1 MPDIF
6 DQIHAQT
13 TGTAQASQG
22 DIFDQIHSQRMASA
36 PAYAPPASPAAYFQ
50 QHPTMDPLAVEQA
63 YGQLQGR
70 QNIPEPVTPQQFRGA
85 DAAGQGVMKNASD
98 AALTAIAQPVQGM
111 VGLVNPQAGQQVQQN
126 IATAYGAPTGAG
138 GFVGRQIGNAVNL
151 PYTLTPAG
159 RMLSAAGA
167 MGNQRIEVAN
177 RRDSGEQIG
186 GAEELARVAGTGAL
200 DYGTNVALNQFGGKL
215 FGGAIAPAAQQTAGR
230 LLLAYAKRFGQDAVT
245 NEAIMHAN
253 LAASNLIANRPIN
266 EGMGVNSVAD
276 AMVQT
281 AGQMAM
287 HAGPNLLE
295 RMRGKQESAAGN
307 QPAPQLP
314 HDTQGNTGQ
323 QNQQPL
329 PQGSHELSP
338 RANEGQEGQPQ
349 ENGPQGQSAQGGP
362 RPFDQTVEGQQQPV
376 KTVEDTQG
384 QHAPDN
390 RPQAAPTEQGKE
402 NVSSDQGQTAPV
414 ENGPRVPEARSAEG
428 EKLPVETQS
437 QPAAGTEPVSP
448 GPEGTKNLPELPAG
462 HEGWSYKQLK
472 DWAGENGFE
481 TEGAKG
487 KLTLR
492 NKLFNQLLS
501 QEKSLRRTEPLT
513 GAPNTIKYHEDAQN
527 IFKDADTK
535 NEHTALVETD
545 IGGLK
550 VMNTVYG
557 HEGGDEMLK
566 LAHQAMREELRVP
579 PQRNGRSQDYLGS
592 SAYRTGGD
600 EFPLILRNVDSPEK
614 AKVVMDRVNANFDK
628 KLAEKFPDLP
638 AEARPFIAHNA
649 EIRKPGDTRSITEMR
664 AIADKGVEPVK
675 SAIKAQRNIPEGR
688 TDLLNY
694 IKERQQKASGEE
706 SNVLSGGRR
715 AGAVAVPESVNKL
728 FERDVRP
735 AVEETKGNLSKSWDA
750 LNRFAGT
757 GENLR
762 GKVRDTANDIR
773 TMLGQQEVHTARLET
788 AIKPYR
794 DVMKTMTPD
803 ERAAWVDQVESTGA
817 TAAKNAQGVNMP
829 GQSTD
834 PRLQGLADL
843 SHEQNVKNIE
853 DAQKYGIKEANKWDA
868 NWVGRDFGDEG
879 AGNRTSVGG
888 SQAFRIKRQ
897 FDTYSDAKAA
907 VEAAGH
913 KMRFDNEADM
923 LLYKQAQVR
932 KNIDARR
939 MMYEAE
945 DRGQLKWV
953 PEDEKK
959 PETHDTE
966 LQDRLARQERDVV
979 SPKWVVAK
987 LAKLEHFDAQKYM
1000 ESDEWKKNT
1009 QVLRPG
1015 DSMPDGTIKTGQ
1027 TVKGTFAGDSNTAGL
1042 FNNLI
1047 SAGVNSHA
1055 PVLKQIAQVRRA
1067 VTASNLAIPAAH
1079 ASLETIGNAVTQ
1091 GSNALDNLFHG
1102 ELGLAAKNAY
1112 RAINPFAANK
1122 LGRQVREQA
1131 ADPTAHPHLEDI
1143 VQTVQR
1149 GGNKFDLKSVLNQD
1163 SLKDAQKEWQEGN
1176 KIGAVPRLLKGIY
1189 TKAVSPLFDHFIP
1202 NIKAAYKAA
1211 AAETAIQRG
1220 LSGKELDQ
1228 HMARVQ
1234 DNADNILGMVKRDFQ
1249 FQHKILTDVEDI
1261 AFNAPKFAEGTVRF
1275 AGAAVRDTAQ
1285 ALKAAVTGKEPKVT
1299 PAMYTALSGLIMH
1312 SIGAAMFQMAYS
1324 TATTGKPQMPDKL
1337 EDYIRPRTGRVDDKG
1352 REQRVSVLSPF
1363 SFLFSAGKDL
1373 GKSLTSRT
1381 ATLWRSAK
1389 NVADNADERN
1399 VQIANP
1405 NDSFLK
1411 RMKDRAAYMGKEAMP
1426 FAAQNLMQ
1434 NKQEGHKTTADQVVG
1449 EGLGFHF
1456 SYGASTPAE
1465 KAAMDTVYSHARQA
1479 PRTREEADKADLI
1492 RGLSERVRSKDPS
1505 AMGEV
1510 RAAVKEGKLGPSDVQ
1525 TIHKRAVEA
1534 PGLKGILGQGDLGA
1548 RDVMENVWPKMS
1560 AQERKE
1566 NQWMIRGKVGR
1577 AENLTPQQRLGY
1589 FKQINS
1595 DMKAGAA

>member
-1 MPDIF
+1 MATLMGVWD
-6 DQIHAQT
+6 DAEQMVAQT
-13 TGTAQASQG
+13 PEMGAPAPQPEQAPQPPQPQNGAIGNFFNAAMNKGIGPISNALIRTGSRIGMISPDRA
-22 DIFDQIHSQRMASA
+22 ASA
-36 PAYAPPASPAAYFQ
+36 MGTQLPEDQGSLAA
-50 QHPTMDPLAVEQA
+50 
-63 YGQLQGR
+63 
-70 QNIPEPVTPQQFRGA
+70 
-85 DAAGQGVMKNASD
+85 K
-98 AALTAIAQPVQGM
+98 
-111 VGLVNPQAGQQVQQN
+111 
-126 IATAYGAPTGAG
+126 AG
-138 GFVGRQIGNAVNL
+138 GFVG
-151 PYTLTPAG
+151 
-159 RMLSAAGA
+159 
-167 MGNQRIEVAN
+167 
-177 RRDSGEQIG
+177 
-186 GAEELARVAGTGAL
+186 
-200 DYGTNVALNQFGGKL
+200 
-215 FGGAIAPAAQQTAGR
+215 APAAAMVTGPWAPAVMGVQAAENARESVDARNEALRQQGQQELSATQQVANVGGQAALAYGMGRLMPGQRLGGKIMGMTPTLENAALNAGKNIAVGTGVGIVENNAFNIAANALNKETNVDPNASLTQGAKEATIGGGFFGGFGQGMHEAGTAAGR
-230 LLLAYAKRFGQDAVT
+230 LFKPREQPGEQPVAQPHRDTQTQPLEG
-245 NEAIMHAN
+245 
-253 LAASNLIANRPIN
+253 AAENK
-266 EGMGVNSVAD
+266 ESVA
-276 AMVQT
+276 V
-281 AGQMAM
+281 
-287 HAGPNLLE
+287 
-295 RMRGKQESAAGN
+295 
-307 QPAPQLP
+307 
-314 HDTQGNTGQ
+314 
-323 QNQQPL
+323 
-329 PQGSHELSP
+329 
-338 RANEGQEGQPQ
+338 
-349 ENGPQGQSAQGGP
+349 
-362 RPFDQTVEGQQQPV
+362 
-376 KTVEDTQG
+376 
-384 QHAPDN
+384 HAPEN
-390 RPQAAPTEQGKE
+390 RQEAAPTEQGKE
-402 NVSSDQGQTAPV
+402 NVSSDQGQAAPV
-414 ENGPRVPEARSAEG
+414 AAEPAVQQARPAEG
-428 EKLPVETQS
+428 EKLPENAGGNSPQGSERVQ
-437 QPAAGTEPVSP
+437 AGTEESP
-448 GPEGTKNLPELPAG
+448 AKPLPELPDG

-492 NKLFNQLLS
+492 NKLSDQLLS

-527 IFKDADTK
+527 IFKDADAK

-579 PQRNGRSQDYLGS
+579 PQRNGRAQDYLGS

-614 AKVVMDRVNANFDK
+614 AKVVIDRVNANFDK

-649 EIRKPGDTRSITEMR
+649 EIRKPGDTRSIAEMR
-664 AIADKGVEPVK
+664 SIADKGVEPVK

-694 IKERQQKASGEE
+694 IKQRQGGKTGGEE

-715 AGAVAVPESVNKL
+715 AGAVAVPEAVNKL

-762 GKVRDTANDIR
+762 GKVRDTANDLR

-803 ERAAWVDQVESTGA
+803 ERAAWVDQVEATGA
-817 TAAKNAQGVNMP
+817 TASQNKQGMNMP
-829 GQSTD
+829 GQSSD
-834 PRLQGLADL
+834 PRLQGLANL
-843 SHEQNVKNIE
+843 SHDQNVKNIE

-879 AGNRTSVGG
+879 AGDRTSVGG

-913 KMRFDNEADM
+913 TMRFDNEADM
-923 LLYKQAQVR
+923 LLYKQAQIR

-966 LQDRLARQERDVV
+966 LKDRLAQQERDIVA
-979 SPKWVVAK
+979 PKWVVAK

-1015 DSMPDGTIKTGQ
+1015 NDMPEGMTKTGQ
-1027 TVKGTFAGDSNTAGL
+1027 TVKGTFAGDANTAGL

-1112 RAINPFAANK
+1112 RAVNPFAANK
-1122 LGRQVREQA
+1122 FGRQVREQA
-1131 ADPTAHPHLEDI
+1131 ADPTAHPQLENI

-1149 GGNKFDLKSVLNQD
+1149 GGNKFDLKSVLNAD
-1163 SLKDAQKEWQEGN
+1163 SLKDAQTEWQEGN

-1189 TKAVSPLFDHFIP
+1189 SKAVSPLFEHFIP

-1249 FQHKILTDVEDI
+1249 FQHRILTDVEDI

-1275 AGAAVRDTAQ
+1275 AGAAVRDTAK
-1285 ALKAAVTGKEPKVT
+1285 ALHAAVTGDAPKVT

-1324 TATTGKPQMPDKL
+1324 TATTGKPQMPSKP

-1363 SFLFSAGKDL
+1363 SFLFSAAKDT

-1411 RMKDRAAYMGKEAMP
+1411 RMRDRAAYMGKEAMP
-1426 FAAQNLMQ
+1426 FAAQNLMSS
-1434 NKQEGHKTTADQVVG
+1434 KQEGHKTTADQVAG
-1449 EGLGFHF
+1449 EALGFHF

-1465 KAAMDTVYSHARQA
+1465 KAALDTVYSHARQA
-1479 PRTREEADKADLI
+1479 PRTREEADKSDLI
-1492 RGLSERVRSKDPS
+1492 RGLSERVRSKDPA
-1505 AMGEV
+1505 AMADV
-1510 RAAVKEGKLGPSDVQ
+1510 RQAVREGKLGPHDVQ
-1525 TIHKRAVEA
+1525 TIHKRAIEA
-1534 PGLKGILGQGDLGA
+1534 PGLKGILGQSDLGA
-1548 RDVMENVWPKMS
+1548 KDIMEQVWPKMS
-1560 AQERKE
+1560 PQERKE

-1577 AENLTPQQRLGY
+1577 AENLPPADRQRY

-1595 DMKAGAA
+1595 DMKASAA